1 MINALTITIIA
12 LLLSQ
17 LSTSSN
23 VDNSIEIVNVFTE
36 PHTVYVG
43 DTFTI
48 GVVIR
53 NSSNHAIQFDDVCYS
68 PLQISINA
76 TNIKEANLPTCLAF
90 GKGMLEPNATT
101 VVYSD
106 PSVKYIALA
115 LGHTELKIG
124 FEYSPSCA
132 EECTSYKYAEH
143 TIDILPVSKD
153 SLRSKLGID
162 DILALDDTI
171 LKVVDIHDSRCALD
185 VICVTEGKAYTRISI
200 DGIEHELSI
209 NDSMQYKDY
218 SIRLLSID
226 PYPIQSKD
234 KRGNQVLLEVNSSVD
249 ILKGNAKVIGNRLV
263 ILVYNNLDKDINS
276 IDLNMING
284 ITIKDVRVKG
294 EGEYSLN
301 GNEASIHLLEPI
313 KPNRAAV
320 ITAYTDGEPF
330 NMHGYEYCC
339 IYNKPLSIIIN
350 AYTDTNIKQGFV
362 TPISYSIKRS

>member
-1 MINALTITIIA
+1 MINALTITTIA

-17 LSTSSN
+17 LATSSS

-36 PHTVYVG
+36 PQTVYVG

-48 GVVIR
+48 GAVIR

-68 PLQISINA
+68 PLRISINA

-115 LGHTELKIG
+115 VGHAELKIG

-132 EECTSYKYAEH
+132 EECTRYKYVEH
-143 TIDILPVSKD
+143 TIDILPASKD
-153 SLRSKLGID
+153 SLMIKLGID
-162 DILALDDTI
+162 DTLALDDTI
-171 LKVVDIHDSRCALD
+171 LKVVDIRDSRCPLD
-185 VICVTEGKAYTRISI
+185 VVCVIAGKAYTRISI

-209 NDSMQYKDY
+209 NDSVQYKDY
-218 SIRLLSID
+218 TIKLLSID
-226 PYPIQSKD
+226 PSPIVSKGQQ
-234 KRGNQVLLEVNSSVD
+234 GNQVLLEVNSSVN
-249 ILKGNAKVIGNRLV
+249 IVKGNAKVIGNRLV
-263 ILVYNNLDKDINS
+263 ILVYNNLDKDINR
-276 IDLNMING
+276 IDLNIING
-284 ITIKDVRVKG
+284 ITIKDVRVK
-294 EGEYSLN
+294 GEYSLN

-330 NMHGYEYCC
+330 NMQGYEYCC

-350 AYTDTNIKQGFV
+350 AYTDTNIKQGFA

>member
-1 MINALTITIIA
+1 MINALTITIA

-17 LSTSSN
+17 LATSSS

-36 PHTVYVG
+36 PQTVYVG

-48 GVVIR
+48 GAVIR

-68 PLQISINA
+68 PLRISINA

-115 LGHTELKIG
+115 VGHAELKIG

-132 EECTSYKYAEH
+132 EECTRYKYAEH
-143 TIDILPVSKD
+143 TIDILPASKD
-153 SLRSKLGID
+153 SLMIKLGID
-162 DILALDDTI
+162 DTLALDDTI
-171 LKVVDIHDSRCALD
+171 LKVVDIRDSRCPLD
-185 VICVTEGKAYTRISI
+185 VVCVIAGKAYTRISI

-209 NDSMQYKDY
+209 NDSVQYKDY
-218 SIRLLSID
+218 TIKLLSID
-226 PYPIQSKD
+226 PSPIVSKGQQ
-234 KRGNQVLLEVNSSVD
+234 GNQVLLEVNSSVN
-249 ILKGNAKVIGNRLV
+249 IVKGNAKVIGNRLV
-263 ILVYNNLDKDINS
+263 ILVYNNLDKDINR

-284 ITIKDVRVKG
+284 ITIKDVRVK
-294 EGEYSLN
+294 GEYSLN

-330 NMHGYEYCC
+330 NMQGYEYCC

-350 AYTDTNIKQGFV
+350 AYTDTNIKQGFA